1 MFISGPREYTKFL
14 TKNFDFPISGK
25 SFHARIF
32 PSIFAF
38 NVWNLKFEQNQ

>member
-25 SFHARIF
+25 SFYARIF
-32 PSIFAF
+32 PSIFA
-38 NVWNLKFEQNQ
+38 LMCEI